1 MAIGN
6 LMKWGEYL
14 QKQRGKKIKESDGE
28 TCEPTSE
35 GAKKGGQDK
44 FGGKVSG
51 PVGVSSRV
59 QSLWLGKEEEEGGE
73 AGNGLGQ
80 QQYGICVD

>member
-1 MAIGN
+1 MGRVFAETEG
-6 LMKWGEYL
+6 GEKIRRAMERL
-14 QKQRGKKIKESDGE
+14 ASQREME
-28 TCEPTSE
+28 
-35 GAKKGGQDK
+35 GGQDK

-73 AGNGLGQ
+73 AWVSSSME
-80 QQYGICVD
+80 YV